1 MIKEKKPKKGFADGY
16 KTYDT
21 SNGYGSAREWRE
33 GFYEKISDKEAIK
46 ILHEQEDTPYQILG
60 ISEGATKQEI
70 KSAFRTMI
78 IKWHPDKNQDN
89 ITEAEYMSK
98 RIIAAYT
105 ILSK

>member
-1 MIKEKKPKKGFADGY
+1 MIKEKKPKRGFADGY

-21 SNGYGSAREWRE
+21 SNGFGSSKEWRNN
-33 GFYEKISDKEAIK
+33 FYEKISDKEAVK
-46 ILHEQEDTPYQILG
+46 ILHDQEDTPHQILG
-60 ISEGATKQEI
+60 IADTAGKMEI
-70 KSAFRTMI
+70 KTAFRAMI

-89 ITEAEYMSK
+89 IEEAEYMSK